1 MKNFCYVLVNQS
13 SLNCSVKDVLKR
25 VQSVSNNPKGCSVV
39 RASRAYYS
47 HFDFAVI
54 CGNFV
59 KEWPSWLQFSFIV
72 CVSDSQME
80 FVLLKLGVEV
90 EYFLTVPDR
99 SFVTPEMASLMHG
112 YKRIQSS
119 LPANTRHERRQVW
132 RDRMH
137 ALLEPYRNI
146 RNEKSV

>member
-1 MKNFCYVLVNQS
+1 MKNFCYLLVNQS
-13 SLNCSVKDVLKR
+13 SLNCSIKDVLKR
-25 VQSVSNNPKGCSVV
+25 VRSVSGDPKGCSVV
-39 RASRAYYS
+39 RATRAYYS

-59 KEWPSWLQFSFIV
+59 KQWPGWLQFSFIL
-72 CVSDSQME
+72 CVPDSQME

-99 SFVTPEMASLMHG
+99 SFITPEMASLIHG

-119 LPANTRHERRQVW
+119 LPADTRHERRQIW
-132 RDRMH
+132 RDRMQV
-137 ALLEPYRNI
+137 LLEPFRNI
-146 RNEKSV
+146 PHEKSV